1 MTPPS
6 PNHPSVKS
14 NNPCE
19 SVIQTPSEHNNG
31 AQTIVVCAWSVSP
44 LSAVADVRDGTHES
58 PQYHP
63 TGVPFVTS
71 KNIVDG
77 QLDLNDVSF
86 ISKDDA
92 RDFNQRSRVDK
103 GDILMSMIGTI
114 GDVVIVDF
122 DPGFCIKNV
131 ALIKPTDVLGEYL
144 VQFLGSPGFQK
155 RLANQLDGGIQ
166 KFISLGKLRR
176 VSIPLPPLPEQRAIA
191 EVLSDVDALIAALD
205 TLIAKKRAIKQGAM
219 QALLTGKTRLPG
231 FSGEWHEVSLKDIAD
246 IDVESLSSNTDREYS
261 FNYIS
266 LEDVDRGILRGSTK
280 MLFADAPSRA
290 RRIVRQNDILVSTV
304 RPNLKSHLY
313 VTDAVSDTVCSTGFS
328 VVRCKLDIAEPAFVF
343 YQLFSDQTDQQIQA
357 LLVGSNYPA
366 INSGDVR
373 KLLLGL
379 PPLPEQ
385 RAIAAVLSDMDAEID
400 ALVRR
405 RDKTKALKQ
414 GMMQELLTGRT
425 RLI

>member
-1 MTPPS
+1 MGTCDMPHASVPPTGWNTIRLGDVTVKVGSGLTPQGGS
-6 PNHPSVKS
+6 KVYQAEGHPFVRSQNVGWGTMLLDDLAFIDEETHRS
-14 NNPCE
+14 FADTE
-19 SVIQTPSEHNNG
+19 IQQGDVLLNITG
-31 AQTIVVCAWSVSP
+31 ASIGRST
-44 LSAVADVRDGTHES
+44 VADSYVVGGNVNQHVCIIRAELST
-58 PQYHP
+58 
-63 TGVPFVTS
+63 
-71 KNIVDG
+71 
-77 QLDLNDVSF
+77 LN
-86 ISKDDA
+86 
-92 RDFNQRSRVDK
+92 
-103 GDILMSMIGTI
+103 
-114 GDVVIVDF
+114 
-122 DPGFCIKNV
+122 P
-131 ALIKPTDVLGEYL
+131 
-144 VQFLGSPGFQK
+144 QFLCSF
-155 RLANQLDGGIQ
+155 LLSDGGQQQIESFQ
-166 KFISLGKLRR
+166 AGGNRQGLNFGQIRSF
-176 VSIPLPPLPEQRAIA
+176 VIPLPSLPEQRAIA